1 MRPPD
6 VAIIIVNWNSYDMTS
21 QCLVSLRS
29 LDYADFKT
37 VVVDNGSTDGSA
49 DQLEAD
55 FPEIILLRNGE
66 NKGFT
71 GGNNTGI
78 IYGIENDFNYLML
91 LNNDTV
97 ITPSFLS
104 HLMARMDTDPAI
116 GAIQPKIMFN
126 YDRSV
131 IWNAGTSLNK
141 FLLTFKTIG
150 ENERDEGKYDQ
161 AGEIPWITGCCF
173 LVKTDII
180 REIGPLDDKFFIY
193 YEDVDWSLK
202 IRNGSHKLWYEP
214 KAVIY
219 HEAGMSD
226 ANRVDH
232 NEGKMSPFSH
242 YMNVRNHLFIVRRYA
257 RGINRLGAFFYQMV
271 KFFGYTGYF
280 LIRGR
285 FKKMRFAWKG
295 FAHGLSR

>member
-1 MRPPD
+1 MRPG

-29 LDYADFKT
+29 LQYPDFST

-49 DQLEAD
+49 DRLETD
-55 FPEIILLRNGE
+55 FPEIVLLRNQE
-66 NKGFT
+66 NRGFT

-78 IYGIENDFNYLML
+78 AYAIENDFAYLML

-97 ITPSFLS
+97 ITPPFLTCLINCINAAPS
-104 HLMARMDTDPAI
+104 I
-116 GAIQPKIMFN
+116 GAIQPKIMYN

-131 IWNAGTSLNK
+131 IWNAGTALNN
-141 FLLTFKTIG
+141 FLFTFKTIG
-150 ENERDEGKYDQ
+150 ENEKDEGLYDK

-173 LVKTDII
+173 LVRTDII
-180 REIGPLDDKFFIY
+180 RQIGPLDDKFFIY

-202 IRNGSHKLWYEP
+202 IRNRSHKLWYEP

-226 ANRVDH
+226 ANRADH

-242 YMNVRNHLFIVRRYA
+242 YMNVRNHLYIVRRYA
-257 RGINRLGAFFYQMV
+257 GGINRLGAFFYQLV

-285 FKKMRFAWKG
+285 LKKMRFAWKG
-295 FAHGLSR
+295 FAHGLFK